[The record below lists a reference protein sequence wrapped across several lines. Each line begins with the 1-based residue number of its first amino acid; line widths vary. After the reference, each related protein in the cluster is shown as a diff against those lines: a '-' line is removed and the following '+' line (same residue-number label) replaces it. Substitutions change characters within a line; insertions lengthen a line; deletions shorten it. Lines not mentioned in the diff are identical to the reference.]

1 MIWTSLIAQG
11 KRRLWM
17 SLFAAI
23 LVVLIYIH
31 FARFYQ
37 GRVSGWIL
45 AAFGVP
51 VLLNLLRAALGLAYR
66 LDRHPFRDFELGL
79 VNDQIGPGKPLE
91 VELVLEARR
100 PGALSRLELELR
112 AIRQKYGERGRMSS
126 VLHREVKT
134 VDRELALEPGLR
146 KSYRVSID
154 LPANAPY
161 SFRSM
166 EGKLVWVVAVE
177 AEVAGWGTLR
187 DEIEVT
193 VAPD

>member
-17 SLFAAI
+17 SLFVAI
-23 LVVLIYIH
+23 LIALVYVH

-45 AAFGVP
+45 AALGVP
-51 VLLNLLRAALGLAYR
+51 ALLNLLRAALGLAYR
-66 LDRHPFRDFELGL
+66 LDRHPFRAFDLGL
-79 VNDQIGPGKPLE
+79 LSDQVGPGKALE
-91 VELVLEARR
+91 VELGLEARR
-100 PGALSRLELELR
+100 PGALTRLDLELR
-112 AIRQKYGERGRMSS
+112 AIRRRYAAGGREIS
-126 VLHREVKT
+126 VLHRDVRQVE
-134 VDRELALEPGLR
+134 RELVLEPGLR

-154 LPANAPY
+154 LPTNAPY
-161 SFRSM
+161 SFRSK
-166 EGKLVWVVAVE
+166 EGKLVWIVAVE
-177 AEVAGWGTLR
+177 AEVAGWGALR

>member
-17 SLFAAI
+17 SLFVAI
-23 LVVLIYIH
+23 LVGLIYIH
-31 FARFYQ
+31 FTRFYQ
-37 GRVSGWIL
+37 GRVSVWIL

-51 VLLNLLRAALGLAYR
+51 VVLNLLRAALGLAYR
-66 LDRHPFRDFELGL
+66 LDRHPFREFDLGL
-79 VNDQIGPGKPLE
+79 VDDSIRPGKPLE

-100 PGALSRLELELR
+100 PGALTRLDLELR
-112 AIRQKYGERGRMSS
+112 AIRQKYAAAVREIS
-126 VLHREVKT
+126 VLHRELKPVA
-134 VDRELALEPGLR
+134 RGLALEPGLR

-166 EGKLVWVVAVE
+166 EGKLVWFVAVE
-177 AEVAGWGTLR
+177 AEVEGWGRLR

>member
-17 SLFAAI
+17 SLFVSI
-23 LVVLIYIH
+23 LVALVYVH

-51 VLLNLLRAALGLAYR
+51 VLLNLLRAGLGLAYR
-66 LDRHPFRDFELGL
+66 LDRHPFRDFDLGL
-79 VNDQIGPGKPLE
+79 VSDQVGPGKPLE
-91 VELVLEARR
+91 VELVLEGRR
-100 PGALSRLELELR
+100 PGALTRLDLELR
-112 AIRQKYGERGRMSS
+112 AIRQRVAPRGREITI
-126 VLHREVKT
+126 LHRDVKT
-134 VDRELALEPGLR
+134 IDRELVLEPGLR
-146 KSYRVSID
+146 KSYRVAID

-166 EGKLVWVVAVE
+166 EGKLVWFVAVE
-177 AEVAGWGTLR
+177 AEIAGWGTLR

-193 VAPD
+193 VTPD

>member
-17 SLFAAI
+17 GLFVAI
-23 LVVLIYIH
+23 LVALIYFH

-37 GRVSGWIL
+37 GRVSVWIL

-51 VLLNLLRAALGLAYR
+51 VILNLLRAGLGLAYR
-66 LDRHPFRDFELGL
+66 LDRHPFRVFDLGL
-79 VNDQIGPGKPLE
+79 LSDHVAPGKPFE
-91 VELVLEARR
+91 VELVFEARR
-100 PGALSRLELELR
+100 PGTLARLDLELR
-112 AIRQKYGERGRMSS
+112 AIRQKHAERGRDSA
-126 VLHREVKT
+126 VLHRHTQPVE
-134 VDRELALEPGLR
+134 RQLALEPGVR
-146 KSYRVSID
+146 KSCRVSLD

-166 EGKLVWVVAVE
+166 EGRLVWVVAVE
-177 AEVAGWGTLR
+177 AEVAAWGTLR

>member
-17 SLFAAI
+17 SLFVAI
-23 LVVLIYIH
+23 LVGLIYIH
-31 FARFYQ
+31 FTRFYQ

-51 VLLNLLRAALGLAYR
+51 VVLNLLRAVLGLAYR
-66 LDRHPFRDFELGL
+66 LDRHPFRQFDLGL
-79 VNDQIGPGKPLE
+79 VDDSIRPGKPLE

-100 PGALSRLELELR
+100 RGALTRLDLELR
-112 AIRQKYGERGRMSS
+112 AIRQKYAERGRESS
-126 VLHREVKT
+126 TLHKEVKP
-134 VDRELALEPGLR
+134 VARGLALEPGIR
-146 KSYRVSID
+146 KTYRVSID
-154 LPANAPY
+154 LPVNAPY

-166 EGKLVWVVAVE
+166 EGKLVWFVAVE
-177 AEVAGWGTLR
+177 AEVEGWGRLR

>member
-17 SLFAAI
+17 AFFVAV
-23 LVVLIYIH
+23 LVALIFIH
-31 FARFYQ
+31 LARFYQ
-37 GRVSGWIL
+37 GRVSSWIL

-66 LDRHPFRDFELGL
+66 LDRHPFRNFDLGL
-79 VNDQIGPGKPLE
+79 MSDQVGPGKPFE

-100 PGALSRLELELR
+100 RGTLTRLDLELR
-112 AIRQKYGERGRMSS
+112 AIRQRYGQRNRESA
-126 VLHREVKT
+126 VLHRSART
-134 VDRELALEPGLR
+134 VERELALEPGLR
-146 KSYRVSID
+146 KSYRVSLD
-154 LPANAPY
+154 LPANAPC

-166 EGKLVWVVAVE
+166 EGTLVWVVAVD
-177 AEVAGWGTLR
+177 AEVADWGTLR

>member
-17 SLFAAI
+17 SLFVAI
-23 LVVLIYIH
+23 LVALVYIH

-37 GRVSGWIL
+37 GRASGWIL
-45 AAFGVP
+45 AAVGVP
-51 VLLNLLRAALGLAYR
+51 VVLNLLRALLGLAYR
-66 LDRHPFRDFELGL
+66 LDQHPFREFDLGL
-79 VNDQIGPGKPLE
+79 MSDQVAPGRPLE
-91 VELVLEARR
+91 VELVLESRR
-100 PGALSRLELELR
+100 RGTLRKLDLELR
-112 AIRQKYGERGRMSS
+112 ALRQKIGARGRESAT
-126 VLHREVKT
+126 LHQQVEPVE
-134 VDRELALEPGLR
+134 RELVFEPGMR

-154 LPANAPY
+154 LPENAPY

-177 AEVAGWGTLR
+177 AEVAGWGSLR